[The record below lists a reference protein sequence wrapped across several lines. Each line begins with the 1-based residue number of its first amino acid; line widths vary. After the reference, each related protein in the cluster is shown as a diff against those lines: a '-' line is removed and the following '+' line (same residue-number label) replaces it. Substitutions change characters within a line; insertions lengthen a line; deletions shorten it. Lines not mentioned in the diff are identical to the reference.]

1 MTDSLTASPG
11 PAQPDS
17 QRPASAGWKPLLWV
31 MSCLACVSTAIAV
44 AMWIWARNAEEGWI
58 TIGAMAIIAIFVA
71 ACFIVLA
78 LVYWIVYLILRLR
91 ERRWNI

>member
-1 MTDSLTASPG
+1 
-11 PAQPDS
+11 
-17 QRPASAGWKPLLWV
+17 
-31 MSCLACVSTAIAV
+31 
-44 AMWIWARNAEEGWI
+44 MWIWARNAEEGWI